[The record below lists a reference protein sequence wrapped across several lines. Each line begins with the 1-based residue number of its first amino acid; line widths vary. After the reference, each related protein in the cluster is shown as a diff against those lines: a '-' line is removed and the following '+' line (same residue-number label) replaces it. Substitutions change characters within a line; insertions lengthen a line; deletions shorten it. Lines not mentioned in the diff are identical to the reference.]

1 MTLRDIFAN
10 ISANPSLLLWFLL
23 CVPLLTFLISIWQ
36 NPNTPPQQS
45 PNRHFYAV
53 LAYLACIP
61 GIFAVTLNVY
71 LFLFERQSIWDMNL
85 ITQILP
91 IVTMVGTL
99 IIIKRNIP
107 FEYVPAFGKLSGFVT
122 LVFAMIGI
130 MWFVDRLRIYAI
142 TFVPFQYIA
151 IGFVGMLLLI
161 RFGWNKM
168 F

>member
-23 CVPLLTFLISIWQ
+23 CVPLLTFLSSIWQ

-45 PNRHFYAV
+45 PNRHVYAI

-61 GIFAVTLNVY
+61 GIFAITLNMY

-85 ITQILP
+85 VTQLLP

-142 TFVPFQYIA
+142 TYVPFQYIA
-151 IGFVGMLLLI
+151 IGFIGMLLLI

>member
-1 MTLRDIFAN
+1 MTLRDIFSH

-36 NPNTPPQQS
+36 NPNIPPQQS
-45 PNRHFYAV
+45 TNRHFYAV

-85 ITQILP
+85 ITQLLP

>member
-1 MTLRDIFAN
+1 MTLRDIFDQ
-10 ISANPSLLLWFLL
+10 ISINPNGLLWFLV
-23 CVPLLTFLISIWQ
+23 CIPLLTFLISIWQ
-36 NPNTPPQQS
+36 DRNTPPQLS
-45 PNRHFYAV
+45 PTRYGYAAM
-53 LAYLACIP
+53 AYLTSIP
-61 GIFAVTLNVY
+61 GIFAITLNVY

-85 ITQILP
+85 ITQLLP

-122 LVFAMIGI
+122 LIFAMIGI

-142 TFVPFQYIA
+142 TYIPFQYIA
-151 IGFVGMLLLI
+151 ITFIGMLLLI

>member
-10 ISANPSLLLWFLL
+10 ISTNPNGLLWFLV
-23 CVPLLTFLISIWQ
+23 CIPLLTFLISIWQ
-36 NPNTPPQQS
+36 DRNTPPQLS
-45 PNRHFYAV
+45 PIRFGYTAV
-53 LAYLACIP
+53 AYLASIP
-61 GIFAVTLNVY
+61 GIFAITLNVY

-85 ITQILP
+85 ITQLLP

-99 IIIKRNIP
+99 MIIKRNIP
-107 FEYVPAFGKLSGFVT
+107 FEHVPAFGKLSGFVT
-122 LVFAMIGI
+122 LIFAMIGI

-142 TFVPFQYIA
+142 TYIPFQYIA
-151 IGFVGMLLLI
+151 ITFVGMLLLI